1 MFNEKLAQL
10 RKKNNLSQADLANKL
25 GFSSSTV
32 AMWEIGKREPN
43 IATIKKIAEYFDVS
57 IDYLLGYEHMEDDL
71 KELEQALIKNGLDNM
86 QLEQALKIIDILK
99 KDNN

>member
-1 MFNEKLAQL
+1 MFGNKLKYL
-10 RKKNNLSQADLANKL
+10 RQQANLSQEELSKIFGVRKSTISNWENDHGEPSYEKL
-25 GFSSSTV
+25 
-32 AMWEIGKREPN
+32 RD
-43 IATIKKIAEYFDVS
+43 IAEYFDVS

>member
-10 RKKNNLSQADLANKL
+10 RKKNNLSQADLANEL

-43 IATIKKIAEYFDVS
+43 ITTIKKIAEYFDVS
-57 IDYLLGYEHMEDDL
+57 IDYLLGYDRMEDDL
-71 KELEQALIKNGLDNM
+71 KELENVLIKNGLKDIS
-86 QLEQALKIIDILK
+86 LEQALKIIDILK
-99 KDNN
+99 KDSK